1 MAKKQQEQ
9 PVEPRASKMT
19 TANSDLVLGEKIPAQ
34 TRNVVFIERNGAQ
47 IAVFE
52 DEL

>member
-1 MAKKQQEQ
+1 MALFKKKIVSE
-9 PVEPRASKMT
+9 PVI
-19 TANSDLVLGEKIPAQ
+19 EKTEEAPKED
-34 TRNVVFIERNGAQ
+34 RKVVFIERNGGQ